1 MTIVNYEGYP
11 TVDQFGNDYN
21 TGLEYYNG
29 SDQVTVISGGGNGS
43 GGSSKSNSKESKSKE
58 DESSSSSDAYDPEA
72 TFVAKKIE
80 LAKSNSESNSI
91 ENANNSFIDDEDL
104 NKCDLDETD
113 QVEEDSSTDEY
124 EYVCDTGE
132 DTSEGNSETSE
143 NESDYEYVCDTDE
156 DTNRDNNQTTDKGE
170 TSETPTPTD
179 ESSASP
185 SPVESSSSVVASPV
199 MSSDEP
205 ELVCDNS
212 EDTSELDANDLVES
226 LVDNMSQ
233 QDP

>member
-1 MTIVNYEGYP
+1 
-11 TVDQFGNDYN
+11 
-21 TGLEYYNG
+21 
-29 SDQVTVISGGGNGS
+29 
-43 GGSSKSNSKESKSKE
+43 
-58 DESSSSSDAYDPEA
+58 
-72 TFVAKKIE
+72 
-80 LAKSNSESNSI
+80 
-91 ENANNSFIDDEDL
+91 FIDDEDL

-113 QVEEDSSTDEY
+113 QVEENSSTDEY

-233 QDP
+233 QDPSSDSSFAAIIMSSISISDSEASSELSAESSAPVFSTPESTTSESFILFEYSGQETWGMASSPTNSGDIYGPNYVENEHDLGNLDSVTY